1 MRKVSLPNIIKES
14 LEVDT
19 EIKTQEK
26 RKKKVTFNDKVDDW
40 TLQTFAK
47 YFEYLYQFKFKT
59 PYIPRKGD
67 LKQLKRILEIKDNE
81 TVKNYMQ
88 EFMSLDF
95 FETKTMRIFC
105 SNYSQSVLDSYTNT
119 GKLPKYSKK
128 DVVNEPEQ
136 LDEWAEEVDNIFG
149 GGGK

>member
-1 MRKVSLPNIIKES
+1 
-14 LEVDT
+14 
-19 EIKTQEK
+19 
-26 RKKKVTFNDKVDDW
+26 
-40 TLQTFAK
+40 
-47 YFEYLYQFKFKT
+47 
-59 PYIPRKGD
+59 
-67 LKQLKRILEIKDNE
+67 
-81 TVKNYMQ
+81 MQ

-95 FETKTMRIFC
+95 FETKTIRIFC